1 MNSFCWPMQWQ
12 PCCCKK
18 SWIDALHAGI
28 KKLSNSANCRSAAP
42 SAITFAAMKPAL
54 RFRLLVAA
62 LVVLL
67 QPSFAQKLNRADKAT
82 FQLLQSHTDFLAN
95 DRLEGRRTGTEG
107 EAEAARYIARQ
118 FEQYGLVPRGTK
130 QWLQPFE
137 LNEGNAIG
145 SGTLLI
151 LDGQHFK
158 VGTDFFPFAWS
169 ANGSAAHLASP
180 SLTERDAPWFWDLKE
195 VISENNSHPHFDVVS
210 AIRNKAA
217 QAAGKGA
224 TALLVYN
231 SSPHAQPL
239 QFDAK
244 DRGNTASIPVLYLQP
259 SIVKLLVQDPDHT
272 WDVQLRATLEP
283 KIRKGHN
290 VVGYIE
296 NNAPLTVVLGAHFD
310 HLGYG
315 EDHNSR
321 HSGDPQIH
329 NGADDNASGTAALI
343 ELARLLK
350 KSGNKTYN
358 YLFIAFSGEELG
370 LVGSKHFADNPTIPL
385 NQVSFMINMDMV
397 GRLNDSSRTITIGG
411 VGTSPAWSNL
421 LYAEKKLPF
430 QIKVDSSGTGPSDHT
445 SFYRKN
451 IPVLFFFTGLH
462 TDYHKPSDDADKIN
476 YQGQLQIVNYIVRL
490 INRTSPEG
498 KLAFQKTREQQST
511 TTARF
516 SVSMGIMPDYT
527 FTGGGVK
534 VEGVT
539 EGRPA
544 QKAGI
549 RTGDLLIRVGAYPI
563 STIESYMQTLGR
575 FRKGDQTTVTVQREG
590 KELELAVEF

>member
-1 MNSFCWPMQWQ
+1 MN
-12 PCCCKK
+12 
-18 SWIDALHAGI
+18 
-28 KKLSNSANCRSAAP
+28 
-42 SAITFAAMKPAL
+42 PAL
-54 RFRLLVAA
+54 RFHFLLAA
-62 LVVLL
+62 LLLLL
-67 QPSFAQKLNRADKAT
+67 QPGFAQKLNRADKLT
-82 FQLLQSHTDFLAN
+82 FRHLQTHTVYLAD

-107 EAEAARYIARQ
+107 EAVAARYIARQ
-118 FEQYGLVPRGTK
+118 FEQYALEPRGTE

-145 SGTLLI
+145 SSTLLL
-151 LDGQHFK
+151 LDGEHFSA
-158 VGTDFFPFAWS
+158 GTDFFPFAWS
-169 ANGSAAHLASP
+169 ANGTAAHLAAIN
-180 SLTERDAPWFWDLKE
+180 LTERDAPWFWDLKE
-195 VISENNSHPHFDVVS
+195 AVAENANHPHFDVLT

-217 QAAGKGA
+217 QAAAKGA

-231 SSPHAQPL
+231 SSTNATPL

-244 DRGNTASIPVLYLQP
+244 DRANTAPIPVLYLQQ
-259 SIVKLLVQDPDHT
+259 SIVKRLLQDPDHT
-272 WDVQLRATLEP
+272 WDVQLRAALEP

-290 VVGYIE
+290 VVGYID
-296 NNAPLTVVLGAHFD
+296 NKAPLTVVLGAHFD

-321 HSGDPQIH
+321 HTGDPQIH

-350 KSGNKTYN
+350 MSGSKTYN

-385 NQVSFMINMDMV
+385 AQVSYMINMDMI

-411 VGTSPAWSNL
+411 VGTSPAWGNL

-445 SFYRKN
+445 SFYRKD

-476 YQGQLQIVNYIVRL
+476 YHGQMQVVHYIVRL
-490 INRTSPEG
+490 INRSAAVG
-498 KLAFQKTREQQST
+498 KLAFQKTREQQTT

-527 FTGGGVK
+527 FSGGGVK
-534 VEGVT
+534 VDGVT

-549 RTGDLLIRVGAYPI
+549 RTGDRVIRVGAYTI
-563 STIESYMQTLGR
+563 STVESYMQTLGR
-575 FRKGDQTTVTVQREG
+575 FRKGDKTTVTVLRDG
-590 KELELAVEF
+590 KELELPLEF